1 MRDKFFWDIF
11 YMSMAEKVAELSQD
25 PKTKVGCVIVKD
37 DNVLSFSYNGTPR
50 GSSNVMRDDTG
61 KTLPIVLH
69 AETNAI
75 GKVARSH
82 ASTMGATIYTT
93 LSPCIDCAKV
103 IHQAGITGLVYR
115 DLHKPEPIFFLID
128 LGIEVRRLDDR
139 DKHSY
144 FADPASWDARNVF
157 AQQGSIFGE
166 SM

>member
-25 PKTKVGCVIVKD
+25 EKTKVGCVIIKD

-61 KTLPIVLH
+61 KTLSIVLH

-93 LSPCIDCAKV
+93 LSPCINCAKV

-115 DLHKPEPIFFLID
+115 DLHETEPLRFLKD
-128 LGIEVRRLDDR
+128 LGIEVRRIDDR
-139 DKHSY
+139 SKLAY
-144 FADPASWDARNVF
+144 FADPTSWDYNDVST
-157 AQQGSIFGE
+157 QQGSIFGE